1 MHPRQL
7 IKPTTMSIITTFKCS
22 AACDNCCFE
31 CNPKRTEKLP
41 LEIALGHIENSI
53 SKFPSLKV
61 VVITGGECFLDISYM
76 SSIIKYAKSKGLIC
90 RVVTNGFW
98 AKDKESAIELL
109 SKLKSEGLDEINFS
123 TGDDHLNY
131 VPIKSIKNGISAAI
145 SLNLVTVVN
154 IESGKDRKFNMSE
167 FLDDPEMLSLTKNS
181 QNRLSIINGVWMPFT
196 KESICYL
203 PPLDPKSYHP
213 VMDRCTN
220 LFTSLTISPTNRL
233 LACCGLPVMYIRH
246 LDLGNLSTHHIDELY
261 DCQFD
266 DFLKIWL
273 FVEGP
278 YKILTFVESKLGY
291 NTVPELKILS
301 HMCFYCAC
309 LFSSD
314 KYLDVLKS
322 HYQEKFASIMM
333 RYNFLTKQEQIF

>member
-1 MHPRQL
+1 MALCH
-7 IKPTTMSIITTFKCS
+7 IK
-22 AACDNCCFE
+22 
-31 CNPKRTEKLP
+31 
-41 LEIALGHIENSI
+41 NSI
-53 SKFPSLKV
+53 AKFPSLKV
-61 VVITGGECFLDISYM
+61 LVITGGECFLDISYI

-98 AKDKESAIELL
+98 AKEKEYAIELL
-109 SKLKSEGLDEINFS
+109 SKLKSKGLDEINFS

-154 IESGKDRKFNMSE
+154 IESGKDRNFDMSK
-167 FLDDPEMLSLTKNS
+167 FLDDPEMFSLTKNKK
-181 QNRLSIINGVWMPFT
+181 NRLSIINGVWMPFT
-196 KESICYL
+196 KESISYL

-220 LFTSLTISPTNRL
+220 LFTGLTISPTNRL
-233 LACCGLPVMYIRH
+233 LACCGLPVMYIRY
-246 LDLGNLSTHHIDELY
+246 LDLGNLSTHHIDKLY

-278 YKILTFVESKLGY
+278 YKILTFVASKLGIDA
-291 NTVPELKILS
+291 VPELKLLS

-309 LFSSD
+309 IFSSD

-322 HYQEKFASIMM
+322 YYQEKFASIMM
-333 RYNFLTKQEQIF
+333 RYNFLTKQEQIS